1 MSTIAFTICSV
12 NYLAQAKVLGES
24 LKKFQPDYQY
34 YIGLVDKL
42 DQAKLSADPL
52 SADFLSADL
61 LPRFTMIE
69 VADLQIDGWEQMY
82 DQYNIIEL
90 NTAVKPFYMNYFY
103 DKMGAD
109 QVIYFD
115 PDIQLFSELTE
126 LNEALGSNQIVL
138 TPHITS
144 PLMDDYQP
152 RERDINNVG
161 VFNLGF
167 IGTSKGPETKA
178 FLQWWMHKL
187 RYECY
192 SDLPNGMFV
201 DQLWV
206 NFAPMFYNSVY
217 TLKHKGYNMAY
228 WNLHERNLTKNNDT
242 WSVNDVDA
250 LRFFHY
256 SGFSPNKPTELSKYQ
271 NRFTLE
277 RENLT
282 EFFGAYCKALEHQG
296 HAQYKTVACAYI
308 KPQPAWI
315 PPKRGQR
322 PRKFVIKYLEK
333 LIEYI
338 R

>member
-24 LKKFQPDYQY
+24 IKKYEPGYQY
-34 YIGLVDKL
+34 FIGLVDRL
-42 DQAKLSADPL
+42 EQANLPEE
-52 SADFLSADL
+52 L
-61 LPRFTMIE
+61 LPPFAMVP
-69 VADLQIDGWEQMY
+69 VADLAIDGWEEMY
-82 DQYNIIEL
+82 NQYNIIEL
-90 NTAVKPFYMNYFY
+90 NTAVKPFYMNFFY
-103 DKMGAD
+103 EKMGAEK
-109 QVIYFD
+109 VIYFD
-115 PDIQLFSELTE
+115 PDIQLFSELPE
-126 LNEALGSNQIVL
+126 LNQALESNEIVL

-144 PLMDDYQP
+144 PLNDDLQP

-167 IGTSKGPETKA
+167 IGTSKGSETKA

-206 NFAPMFYNSVY
+206 NFAPMFYNSVF
-217 TLKHKGYNMAY
+217 TLKHLGYNMAY
-228 WNLHERNLTKNNDT
+228 WNLHERNLSKAGQSWTVNNNT
-242 WSVNDVDA
+242 A

-256 SGFSPNKPTELSKYQ
+256 SGFSPSKPSELSKYQ

-277 RENLT
+277 RENLAD
-282 EFFGAYCKALEHQG
+282 FFGNYCKSLEDQG
-296 HAQYKTVACAYI
+296 HAQYKGIACAYL
-308 KPQPAWI
+308 KPLPAWV

-333 LIEYI
+333 LIEWI